1 MSEERKNL
9 KKIRTGVVVSNK
21 MDKTISVLVERKI
34 KHPVYK
40 KFYIRSKKYLAHDE
54 ANECGIGDVVRVM
67 ETRKYSK
74 RKAWR
79 LLDIVERKK

>member
-9 KKIRTGVVVSNK
+9 KKIRTGVVVSDK

-54 ANECGIGDVVRVM
+54 TNECGIGDVVRIM

>member
-79 LLDIVERKK
+79 LLDIIERKK